1 MRRGLWFAAG
11 AGAGVYAMIRGRRA
25 AEALTAEGA
34 RDRLQALALGAR
46 LFRAE
51 VATGKAEAE
60 ARLRERFAP
69 SGLGTPALVP
79 RAAGSTGELSSGGS
93 TGELSSGG
101 SRRPTTRTQEGQQ

>member
-34 RDRLQALALGAR
+34 RDRLRALALGAR
-46 LFRAE
+46 MFREE

-60 ARLRERFAP
+60 VRLRERF
-69 SGLGTPALVP
+69 TPTYD
-79 RAAGSTGELSSGGS
+79 STPQLQASDR
-93 TGELSSGG
+93 LA
-101 SRRPTTRTQEGQQ
+101 RRQIEEGQQ

>member
-11 AGAGVYAMIRGRRA
+11 AGAGIYAMIRGRRA

-46 LFRAE
+46 IFREE

-60 ARLRERFAP
+60 VRLRERFAP
-69 SGLGTPALVP
+69 SYDRTPQLQASDRLALQQI
-79 RAAGSTGELSSGGS
+79 E
-93 TGELSSGG
+93 
-101 SRRPTTRTQEGQQ
+101 EGQQ

>member
-46 LFRAE
+46 MFREE

-60 ARLRERFAP
+60 VRLRERFIP
-69 SGLGTPALVP
+69 TYDSTPQLQASDRL
-79 RAAGSTGELSSGGS
+79 A
-93 TGELSSGG
+93 
-101 SRRPTTRTQEGQQ
+101 RRQIEEGQQ